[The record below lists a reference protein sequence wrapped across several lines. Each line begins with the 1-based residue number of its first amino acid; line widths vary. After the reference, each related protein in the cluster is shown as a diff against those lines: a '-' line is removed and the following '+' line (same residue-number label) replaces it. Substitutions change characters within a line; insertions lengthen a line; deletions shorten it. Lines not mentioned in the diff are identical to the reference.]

1 MMNFIPPKRKLL
13 ELLVLV
19 VLALIFY
26 FIYPS
31 FEAITLFVFGFIWN
45 WAASNDLSMMLDNNR
60 YRMSM
65 LKLVSNLQT
74 LILRPFGWAPDLVK
88 RFIRILPAGLFWL
101 MVIFIN
107 DSVMPWWAPFVGS
120 FAFELLQLEI
130 NFIKGHKDLP

>member
-1 MMNFIPPKRKLL
+1 MMPFIPPKRKLL
-13 ELLVLV
+13 ELV
-19 VLALIFY
+19 VLIVLAIIFY

-31 FEAITLFVFGFIWN
+31 FEALTLFAFGFIWN

-74 LILRPFGWAPDLVK
+74 LILKPFGWAPELLK

-120 FAFELLQLEI
+120 LAFELLQLEL